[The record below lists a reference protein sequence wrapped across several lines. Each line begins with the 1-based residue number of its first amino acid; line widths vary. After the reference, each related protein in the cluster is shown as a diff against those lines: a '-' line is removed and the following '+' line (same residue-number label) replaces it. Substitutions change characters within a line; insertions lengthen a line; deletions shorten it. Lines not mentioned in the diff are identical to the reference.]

1 MNIDILSQIKAAEN
15 LKSNLVEKFGLK
27 YNPFPRAGIANLN
40 DTDATTLALQPALA
54 STATEI
60 VNYMK
65 DALSHAGLNED
76 DKYLSLVIQGEYG
89 SGKTQTL
96 MFIKALFD
104 SLNTPSFKPYV
115 VYIDNPGTKLS
126 ELIGDVISQIGI
138 ENFRRYLWSIFLDY
152 MENID
157 EEDVEK
163 RPRKEV
169 LMEELESL
177 KVSAPDLFK
186 QTINNEEVEFSWK
199 QLTISYKYLVDKIS
213 YSMRTTERKQIDTL
227 FKKFL
232 TDCYVAK
239 FKISSVAEYFYDIVT
254 DNMNVTKSWDSIIS
268 NYSAP
273 LWA

>member
-1 MNIDILSQIKAAEN
+1 MNIDILSQIKSAEN
-15 LKSNLVEKFGLK
+15 LKSNLVDKFGLK

-40 DTDATTLALQPALA
+40 DSDETTLALQPALV

-138 ENFRRYLWSIFLDY
+138 EALDVIFGLFFWT
-152 MENID
+152 IWKRKTKKTLGKGL
-157 EEDVEK
+157 EK
-163 RPRKEV
+163 R
-169 LMEELESL
+169 
-177 KVSAPDLFK
+177 F
-186 QTINNEEVEFSWK
+186 
-199 QLTISYKYLVDKIS
+199 
-213 YSMRTTERKQIDTL
+213 
-227 FKKFL
+227 
-232 TDCYVAK
+232 
-239 FKISSVAEYFYDIVT
+239 
-254 DNMNVTKSWDSIIS
+254 
-268 NYSAP
+268 
-273 LWA
+273 